1 MCVTVLGNSGGY
13 GKMRPFY
20 YFFLVFIVI
29 LEISV
34 AAKYWETTNSDPG
47 QYYAKSQL
55 RAKHR
60 KKNGDLRGSSSSS
73 SKKKKNGSKLKY
85 AFLKPENSDGGV
97 KEEGE
102 TCKPQSGYFNAF
114 TFMNFALAAATLAG
128 NLVANSNNNN
138 RNNNNNNNK

>member
-1 MCVTVLGNSGGY
+1 MKLNFILLVL
-13 GKMRPFY
+13 
-20 YFFLVFIVI
+20 LIT
-29 LEISV
+29 LEISL

-55 RAKHR
+55 RAKNR
-60 KKNGDLRGSSSSS
+60 QKSSDLRASAS
-73 SKKKKNGSKLKY
+73 SKKKKSSKLKY
-85 AFLKPENSDGGV
+85 AFLQPESSNKGI

-102 TCKPQSGYFNAF
+102 TCKTPNGVFNAF

>member
-1 MCVTVLGNSGGY
+1 MYFNGTLRVTV
-13 GKMRPFY
+13 KMRPFCLLL
-20 YFFLVFIVI
+20 FFIGIF
-29 LEISV
+29 EISA

-55 RAKHR
+55 RAQKKR
-60 KKNGDLRGSSSSS
+60 KKNEDLRGSSSSS
-73 SKKKKNGSKLKY
+73 KKKSSKLKY
-85 AFLKPENSDGGV
+85 AFLQPESSNKGI

-102 TCKPQSGYFNAF
+102 TCKPQSGVFNAF

>member
-1 MCVTVLGNSGGY
+1 
-13 GKMRPFY
+13 MRPFCLLL
-20 YFFLVFIVI
+20 FFIGIF
-29 LEISV
+29 EISA

-55 RAKHR
+55 RAQKKR
-60 KKNGDLRGSSSSS
+60 KKNEDLRGSSSSS
-73 SKKKKNGSKLKY
+73 KKKSSKLKY
-85 AFLKPENSDGGV
+85 AFLQPESSNKGI

-102 TCKPQSGYFNAF
+102 TCKPQSGVFNAF

>member
-1 MCVTVLGNSGGY
+1 MKLSHV
-13 GKMRPFY
+13 
-20 YFFLVFIVI
+20 FLLFVI
-29 LEISV
+29 TLQTTQ
-34 AAKYWETTNSDPG
+34 ATKYWETTNSDPG

-55 RAKHR
+55 RAQNR
-60 KKNGDLRGSSSSS
+60 KKNGDLRGSASGT
-73 SKKKKNGSKLKY
+73 KKKKTSKLKY
-85 AFLKPENSDGGV
+85 AFLQPESSNKGI

-102 TCKPQSGYFNAF
+102 TCKTPNGIFNAF